1 KKMLRIGVV
10 GVGHLG
16 KIHLNCIKEISGFD
30 LVGFYDVDCEVA
42 KEVEQSYKLKSYH
55 NFKDLLDDVDVID
68 IVTPTVS
75 HFEYAKES
83 LEAHKHV
90 FIEKP
95 VVTTIEEAK
104 ALMEI
109 SKNAGVQ
116 IQIGHVE
123 RFNPAFIAARPYI
136 NDPKFIEAHRLSF
149 YDPRGTDVPVVL
161 DLMIHDI
168 DILLTI
174 VDSPI
179 KNIYANGVP
188 VITNNIDIANAR
200 IEFVNGSVAN
210 LTASRISMKKMRKM
224 RIFQKDSYISLDF
237 LNKQS
242 EVIQIEDNLI
252 NKSDDNILSIPINV
266 NDKIKKYAVVKKIN
280 LPEVNAIKT
289 ELEKFLESIL
299 TNTKPEVSIE
309 DGYKVLDVAHQIIMK
324 IQNNLLQII

>member
-1 KKMLRIGVV
+1 MLRIGVV
-10 GVGHLG
+10 GIGHLG
-16 KIHLNCIKEISGFD
+16 KIHLNCIKEIPGFD
-30 LVGFYDVDCEVA
+30 LVGFYDVDYEVA
-42 KEVEQSYKLKSYH
+42 KEVEQSYKLKSYN
-55 NFKDLLDDVDVID
+55 NFEDLLNDVDVID

-75 HFEYAKES
+75 HFEYAKKS
-83 LEAHKHV
+83 LEAHRHV

-95 VVTTIEEAK
+95 IVTTIEEAK

-109 SKNAGVQ
+109 SKNASVQ

-149 YDPRGTDVPVVL
+149 YNPRGTDVPVVL
-161 DLMIHDI
+161 DLMIHDL

-174 VDSPI
+174 VNSPI

-224 RIFQKDSYISLDF
+224 RLFQKDSYISLDF

-242 EVIQIEDNLI
+242 EVIQIEDNVI
-252 NKSDDNILSIPINV
+252 NNSDDNILSIPINV
-266 NDKIKKYAVVKKIN
+266 NDNIKKYAVVKMIHYLYQLLAIN
-280 LPEVNAIKT
+280 L
-289 ELEKFLESIL
+289 
-299 TNTKPEVSIE
+299 
-309 DGYKVLDVAHQIIMK
+309 
-324 IQNNLLQII
+324 